1 MAKQIINIG
10 TTANDGTGDPLRT
23 SFQKTNSNFNELY
36 GMTGWGVYSDTE
48 YTSASPLTVTAGTP
62 KQALPNNAG
71 SKIEAQLPDDV
82 STFYDGTTI
91 TGRDGDGILI
101 TFELKAKPAT
111 NASDVRLLTTID
123 IGGSIGEIYTSEYFL
138 TKGVGV
144 EHHILKTINA
154 YTLDTWESNGGTV
167 MIESFNSN
175 IEVYDIRY
183 IITRTHKAR

>member
-10 TTANDGTGDPLRT
+10 TTTNDGTGDPLRT

-36 GMTGWGVYSDTE
+36 GMTGWGAYSDTA
-48 YTSASPLTVTAGTP
+48 YTSASPFTVTAGTP
-62 KQALPNNAG
+62 KQSLPNNAG
-71 SKIEAQLPDDV
+71 SKIETQLPNDV
-82 STFYDGTTI
+82 VTFYNGTTI
-91 TGRDGDGILI
+91 TGRDGDGLLI
-101 TFELKAKPAT
+101 TLELKAKPVT
-111 NASDVRLLTTID
+111 NTSDVRLLTTID
-123 IGGSIGEIYTSEYFL
+123 IGGSIGEIYTKEIFL

-144 EHHILKTINA
+144 EHYILKTVNA

-167 MIESFNSN
+167 MIEAFNSD